1 MADLKDEA
9 LRFDKSQ
16 RDNILDALAY
26 ILDVVVFPSA
36 TDPPKTLVVP
46 DHLKKT
52 DEERERESWDKLPGV
67 VRAGQLILSE
77 DVEHLF

>member
-1 MADLKDEA
+1 MADLKDEL

-16 RDNILDALAY
+16 RDNIIDALAY
-26 ILDVVVFPSA
+26 ILDVVVFPSV

-52 DEERERESWDKLPGV
+52 DEERERESWEKMPGV
-67 VRAGQLILSE
+67 VRSGQLPL
-77 DVEHLF
+77 DDNVEHLF